1 MGKLQ
6 RPDPDDSLKG
16 REPNNSIIF
25 QVEVF
30 MKNILSLLF
39 CFLVLPL
46 FPLSAQDLDRQLLDF
61 DAYVEKSRQR
71 FEVPGC
77 AVAIVYQGEV
87 IFSKGYGH
95 LSVKEETPVSTETLF
110 GIMSTTKAM
119 TAAAMGILV
128 DEGKVDWDAPVMDYL
143 PEFQLYDSYVTRSLR
158 VRDLFTHNAGLGN
171 ADFLW
176 AWDSKATT
184 EYILHQMRYAEPAYP
199 FRGGYT
205 YQNIMYLAAGEIIE
219 AVSGMTWQRFM
230 KERVYS
236 ALGMEHTFPDL
247 AASMQYQNRSLAH
260 QRLEG
265 AIITISEMLAD
276 PIAPAGATWSTI
288 DDMAK
293 WVQFMLEDE
302 EGLLKAETKAEILKP
317 QIIIPREQF
326 YPTTQL
332 TQPNWTTYGLGWFQ
346 QDYRG
351 SMLNFHTGSLDGRT
365 AIVGLMKEHDFG
377 FYFFGNLDHAELRH
391 ALMLRAI
398 DVFVF
403 EDTQRDWSDEVYRL
417 YATMRETRESAL
429 EKRNELRVEGTST
442 SHDLSAYPGEYTHPF
457 CGTAKITLQDD
468 VLHFEMGPEQTGT
481 LVHWHYDTFM
491 VHFDKQWWT
500 PSLLSFGLD
509 PRSGMINELTFGGM
523 VLKRKK

>member
-1 MGKLQ
+1 M
-6 RPDPDDSLKG
+6 RDPDVSLKG
-16 REPNNSIIF
+16 LGLNNSIIF
-25 QVEVF
+25 QVDLF
-30 MKNILSLLF
+30 MKNFLSLLY
-39 CFLVLPL
+39 CFLVLLLVVPL
-46 FPLSAQDLDRQLLDF
+46 PAQDRDRLLSDF
-61 DAYVEKSRQR
+61 DAYVEQSRQR

-77 AVAIVYQGEV
+77 AVAIVHQGEV

-95 LSVKEETPVSTETLF
+95 LSVKEETPVNTETLF

-119 TAAAMGILV
+119 TAAAMGVLV
-128 DEGKVDWDAPVMDYL
+128 DEGKVSWDDRVVDYL
-143 PEFQLYDSYVTRSLR
+143 PDFQLYDPYVTRSLR

-171 ADFLW
+171 TDFLW
-176 AWDSKATT
+176 AWDSKADQD
-184 EYILHQMRYAEPAYP
+184 YILQQMRLAVPAYP

-205 YQNIMYLAAGEIIE
+205 YQNIMYLVAGKVIE
-219 AVSGMTWQRFM
+219 AVSGMTWERFM
-230 KERVYS
+230 KERIY
-236 ALGMEHTFPDL
+236 APLDMNNTFPNL
-247 AASMQYQNRSLAH
+247 AYSQQYQNRSRAH
-260 QRLEG
+260 QRLNDD
-265 AIITISEMLAD
+265 IITIPEMSAD

-288 DDMAK
+288 ADMAK

-302 EGLLKAETKAEILKP
+302 GDLLSTETKAEILKP
-317 QIIIPREQF
+317 QVIIPREQF

-398 DVFVF
+398 DAFVF
-403 EDTQRDWSDEVYRL
+403 EDTQRDWSEEVYTL
-417 YATMRETRESAL
+417 YAKMREAGEAAL

-442 SHDLSAYPGEYTHPF
+442 SHALSAYVGEYTHPF
-457 CGTAKITLQDD
+457 YGTAKIFLQDD
-468 VLHFEMGPEQTGT
+468 GLHFKMGPEQTGS

-491 VHFDKQWWT
+491 VHFEKAWWT
-500 PSLLSFGLD
+500 PSLITFRTDSQTG
-509 PRSGMINELTFGGM
+509 SINELAVGAM
-523 VLKRKK
+523 VLKRQK